1 MEQMGLW
8 GLTVPEAFGGGGLDL
23 LTTCLIEMELSRT
36 FVPLEIGEAPAP
48 LYACRGEQAAR
59 YLEPVL
65 AGDRRAILAAR
76 ESGALS
82 PEKWTTTAVLKA
94 GEYELTGCKE
104 ISAAPVANDFLI
116 LYAKAPEGLS
126 AFLVDYGHPGLSI
139 VSRDRTR
146 LKLTGCLLPSDAVLG
161 EPGQAL
167 GLGAGL
173 ASQAWIRMG
182 ARYVGLV
189 ERLIEMGVEYTRDWI
204 SLGAPLAVRPAI
216 QRMLAEM
223 QVDVESSR
231 WLVYHA
237 AWLVDTGAGDQ
248 ARQAAAQVRLATGE
262 MLQRSVDR
270 ITMVF
275 AGPGPTPQIE
285 PQRLASS
292 LAPAEVLEYAL
303 EQARAA
309 VAAELLKD

>member
-8 GLTVPEAFGGGGLDL
+8 GITVPEAFGGGGLDL
-23 LTTCLIEMELSRT
+23 LTTCLIEEELSGT
-36 FVPLEIGEAPAP
+36 FIPMEIGEAPAA
-48 LYACRGEQAAR
+48 LYACQGGQAAR

-65 AGDRRAILAAR
+65 AGERRAIIAAR
-76 ESGALS
+76 ESGALC
-82 PEKWTTTAVLKA
+82 PEKWTTTAVVEA
-94 GEYELTGCKE
+94 GEYVITGRKE
-104 ISAAPVANDFLI
+104 ISAAPAADDFLI
-116 LYAKAPEGLS
+116 VYAQATEGLS
-126 AFLVDYGHPGLSI
+126 AFLVDCGHPGLSI
-139 VSRDRTR
+139 VSRDRI
-146 LKLTGCLLPSDAVLG
+146 LLNLSGCRIPADAVLG

-173 ASQAWIRMG
+173 APQAWIRTG

-189 ERLIEMGVEYTRDWI
+189 ERLIEMGTAHARDWI

-223 QVDVESSR
+223 RVDVESSR

-237 AWLVDTGAGDQ
+237 AWLADTGAGDR

-262 MLQRSVDR
+262 MLQRAVDR
-270 ITMVF
+270 TTMIF
-275 AGPGPTPQIE
+275 AGPGPTPEIE
-285 PQRLASS
+285 PQRLARS
-292 LAPAEVLEYAL
+292 LAPPEALEYAL

-309 VAAELLKD
+309 VAAELLTV